1 MTTTDSS
8 FVAEGPANIGLY
20 ANTLPRRARPFRIA
34 VQGWGHQAG
43 ICGATDEVGG
53 IALQPWSYAGVV
65 GMSNDHYGI
74 TGFSTLNT
82 GVWGY
87 SGDGAGVRG
96 ESPNSNGVEGY
107 SPAVVGVYGDCPIG
121 AGVSGN
127 SSSGVGVLGR
137 SATGSAVRGAA
148 GFLGPAIPHPVDIAG
163 VVGSSDARH
172 GVIGASNALMGLYGF
187 STDNA
192 GVVGVAGAQGPV
204 PALVNIAGVVGS
216 SDQQTGVIGTSNG
229 IGVYGYCGNADPAKS
244 GIGVYGRAGRAPPN
258 NYAGA
263 FDGNVSIT
271 GDLTL
276 LGTANVN
283 VKNAIVPF
291 PDGTH
296 RVLHCM
302 ESPEHWFED
311 FGTANLKRGR
321 AVVKLD
327 ADFAKVIKR
336 GDYKVFLTPEG
347 DCRGLY
353 VRKSAASFEVRELGG
368 GTSSIAFSYRIVGRR
383 KDIKNHRRFAKID
396 VKPNLEKLFAEMR
409 KRMAKPAR
417 RRRRRRG
424 KRA

>member
-74 TGFSTLNT
+74 IGFSTLNT

-87 SGDGAGVRG
+87 SGEGAGVRG

-107 SPAVVGVYGDCPIG
+107 SPTVVGVYGDCPIG

-137 SATGSAVRGAA
+137 SATGSAVSGAA
-148 GFLGPAIPHPVDIAG
+148 GFLGPPIPHPVNIAG

-172 GVIGASNALMGLYGF
+172 GVIGASNALMGVYGF

-192 GVVGVAGAQGPV
+192 GVVG
-204 PALVNIAGVVGS
+204 S
-216 SDQQTGVIGTSNG
+216 SDQQAGIIGTSNQ
-229 IGVYGYCGNADPAKS
+229 IGVYGYCGNADPTKS
-244 GIGVYGRAGRAPPN
+244 GIGVYAHAGRAPPN

-263 FDGNVSIT
+263 FDGNVSIN

-276 LGTANVN
+276 FGTANVN
-283 VKNAIVPF
+283 VKNPIVPF

-296 RVLHCM
+296 RLLHCM

-311 FGTANLKRGR
+311 FGTTKLKRGR

-368 GTSSIAFSYRIVGRR
+368 GTSSIAFSYRIAGRR
-383 KDIKNHRRFAKID
+383 KDIKNHQRFAKID
-396 VKPNLEKLFAEMR
+396 VKPDLEKLFAEMR